1 MTPAESLAR
10 LRLARTEGIGP
21 QNFRRLLAQHGDA
34 ARALRALAADPARRF
49 EPAGATAVEREHE
62 AVLAM
67 GGSWLHLG
75 SPAYPPL
82 LAALDDAPP
91 VLAALG
97 DLGLLA
103 TRQVAIVGSR
113 NASAAGR
120 RIAEDMAE
128 ALAEAG
134 VTTTSG
140 LARGIDAAA
149 HAGALRHGRTIAV
162 IPGGLD
168 VAYPPENQTLQEAI
182 ASHGLLLAEA
192 PLGTAP
198 LARHFPKRN
207 RIVAGLCLGIVVVE
221 AAPRSGT
228 LITARL
234 GAEAG
239 REIYAVPG
247 SPLDPRCQG
256 SNDLLRD
263 GARFCEDAADVLE
276 TLPATAEAL
285 PLFIPRAS
293 RAPAQA
299 PAPTPAPARARPEE
313 SGVSELLALIGP
325 SPVAV
330 DEVLRRCHLS
340 PPNARAAL
348 LELELEGLIEAL
360 PGNRVVR
367 SGAQRAEGL
376 EGGQPR
382 A

>member
-1 MTPAESLAR
+1 VTPADSLAR

-21 QNFRRLLAQHGDA
+21 QNFRRLMARHGSA
-34 ARALRALAADPARRF
+34 ALALRAIASDPDRRF
-49 EPAGATAVEREHE
+49 TPPEPGAVERERD

-67 GGSWLHLG
+67 GGHWVHLG
-75 SPAYPPL
+75 APDYPPL
-82 LAALDDAPP
+82 LATIEDAPP

-97 DLGLLA
+97 DTTLLPS
-103 TRQVAIVGSR
+103 RQVALVGAR
-113 NASAAGR
+113 NASAGGR

-134 VTTTSG
+134 VTVTSG

-149 HAGALRHGRTIAV
+149 HRGALRCGRTIAV

-168 VAYPPENQTLQEAI
+168 VAYPPENRELQDRI
-182 ASHGLLLAEA
+182 AERGLVLAEA

-198 LARHFPKRN
+198 LARHFPRRN
-207 RIVAGLCLGIVVVE
+207 RIVAGLSLGVVVVE

-256 SNDLLRD
+256 SNDLLRQ
-263 GARFCEDAADVLE
+263 GAHFCERASDVLE
-276 TLPATAEAL
+276 TLPATAEAM
-285 PLFIPRAS
+285 PVFRPRPS
-293 RAPAQA
+293 RAPARA
-299 PAPTPAPARARPEE
+299 AASAPTTREE
-313 SGVSELLALIGP
+313 STASDLLSLIGAD
-325 SPVAV
+325 PVAV

-367 SGAQRAEGL
+367 SGIRRAEEL
-376 EGGQPR
+376 EG
-382 A
+382 

>member
-1 MTPAESLAR
+1 MTPADSLAR

-21 QNFRRLLAQHGDA
+21 QTFRRLMARHGNAAQ
-34 ARALRALAADPARRF
+34 ALRAAAADPDRRF
-49 EPAGATAVEREHE
+49 ALADPGAVEREHE

-67 GGSWLHLG
+67 GGIWLHIG
-75 SPAYPPL
+75 TPAYPPL
-82 LAALDDAPP
+82 LALLDDAPP

-97 DLGLLA
+97 NAALLPS
-103 TRQVAIVGSR
+103 RQVALVGAR
-113 NASAAGR
+113 NASAGGR

-134 VTTTSG
+134 VTVTSG
-140 LARGIDAAA
+140 LARGIDTAA
-149 HAGALRHGRTIAV
+149 HLGALRCGRTIAV

-168 VAYPPENQTLQEAI
+168 VAYPPENRDLQDRI
-182 ASHGLLLAEA
+182 ADHGLLLAEA

-207 RIVAGLCLGIVVVE
+207 RIVAGLSLGIVVVE

-256 SNDLLRD
+256 SNDLLRH
-263 GARFCEDAADVLE
+263 GAHFCEGAADILA
-276 TLPATAEAL
+276 TLPVTAEAV
-285 PLFIPRAS
+285 PLFTPRPS
-293 RAPAQA
+293 R
-299 PAPTPAPARARPEE
+299 ARARAPTHAPVAREE
-313 SGVSELLALIGP
+313 SRASGLLALIGP
-325 SPVAV
+325 TPVAV

-340 PPNARAAL
+340 APDARAAL
-348 LELELEGLIEAL
+348 LELELAGLIEAL
-360 PGNRVVR
+360 PGNRIMR
-367 SGAQRAEGL
+367 SGIQRETHL
-376 EGGQPR
+376 E

>member
-1 MTPAESLAR
+1 MTPANSLAR
-10 LRLARTEGIGP
+10 LRLARTDGIGP

-34 ARALRALAADPARRF
+34 AGALRALPGDPSRRFTPPDPA
-49 EPAGATAVEREHE
+49 AIEREHD

-67 GGSWLHLG
+67 GGHWIHLG
-75 SPAYPPL
+75 TAEYPPL
-82 LAALDDAPP
+82 LAATEDAPP

-97 DLGLLA
+97 DLDLLPS
-103 TRQVAIVGSR
+103 RQVAIVGSR

-120 RIAEDMAE
+120 RIAEGMAE

-134 VTTTSG
+134 VTVTSG

-149 HAGALRHGRTIAV
+149 HIGGLRHGRTVAV
-162 IPGGLD
+162 VPGGLD
-168 VAYPPENQTLQEAI
+168 VAYPPENRDLQHRISEE
-182 ASHGLLLAEA
+182 GLVLAES

-198 LARHFPKRN
+198 LARHFPRRN
-207 RIVAGLCLGIVVVE
+207 RIVAGLSLGVVVVE

-234 GAEAG
+234 GAEMG

-256 SNDLLRD
+256 SNDLLRH
-263 GARFCEDAADVLE
+263 GAHFCENATDVLE
-276 TLPATAEAL
+276 TLPATAEAR
-285 PLFIPRAS
+285 PVFRRPS
-293 RAPAQA
+293 RTRPD
-299 PAPTPAPARARPEE
+299 APARVHATREE
-313 SGVSELLALIGP
+313 SSTSDLLCLIGP
-325 SPVAV
+325 TPVPV

-340 PPNARAAL
+340 TPNARAAL

-367 SGAQRAEGL
+367 SGIQREEGL
-376 EGGQPR
+376 EGE
-382 A
+382 